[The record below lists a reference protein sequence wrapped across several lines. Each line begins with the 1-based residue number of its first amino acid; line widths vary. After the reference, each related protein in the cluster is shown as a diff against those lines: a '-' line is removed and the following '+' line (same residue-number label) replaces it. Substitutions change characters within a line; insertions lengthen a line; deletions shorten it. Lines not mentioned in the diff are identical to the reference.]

1 MAGIEASVQEYLEHL
16 VWWQQ
21 TEGGTKLECLQLAPE
36 QLLVEEQVVDQLA
49 VGEQAAEQLAVG
61 GQAAEQRAVGDQAA
75 EQFAVGDQAV
85 EQLAVGD
92 QAVEQLAAQKRT
104 AAIAA
109 QWLFS
114 ATAGRQTYDDGGIP
128 LVVYF

>member
-92 QAVEQLAAQKRT
+92 QAVEQLAA
-104 AAIAA
+104 AIAA